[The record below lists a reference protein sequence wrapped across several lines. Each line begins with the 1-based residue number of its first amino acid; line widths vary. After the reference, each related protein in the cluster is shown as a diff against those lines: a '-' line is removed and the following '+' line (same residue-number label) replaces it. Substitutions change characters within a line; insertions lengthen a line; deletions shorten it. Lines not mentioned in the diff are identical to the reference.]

1 MKCCHDAHEP
11 PPNGSRLSCGR
22 PARRRKSSGRQFV
35 RRLGHNTPLPL
46 KRSPPASFKRL
57 LGGTFT
63 DNPSRLQVEAPESAD
78 VRADEGMLQRART
91 FRGLSYLRE
100 GARTFETE
108 EGPARIPRGFQ
119 VGV

>member
-1 MKCCHDAHEP
+1 MASIRTRAP
-11 PPNGSRLSCGR
+11 G
-22 PARRRKSSGRQFV
+22 
-35 RRLGHNTPLPL
+35 
-46 KRSPPASFKRL
+46 SFKRL

-78 VRADEGMLQRART
+78 AKADEGMPQRART